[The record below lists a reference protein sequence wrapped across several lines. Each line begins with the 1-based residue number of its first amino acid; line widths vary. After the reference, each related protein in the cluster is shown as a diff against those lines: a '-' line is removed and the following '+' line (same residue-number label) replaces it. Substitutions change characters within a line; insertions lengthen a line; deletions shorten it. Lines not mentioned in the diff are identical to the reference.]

1 MRIPFMSVFMSSPF
15 EGLIEH
21 AEKVKEC
28 VWVFQQ
34 SLECYMNEEKSEK
47 FEEYKEEVDKL
58 ESEADAIKRRIRGHI
73 PVGAVLPVAKFQ
85 LFQYL
90 KEQDNVLDGVEDVLN
105 WLSYRTDS
113 GLRNEFRQDFLD
125 LVDAVIEPIEGL
137 SRMVTEA
144 KGYFKTYSDKHR
156 NAVKSIINSL
166 RRRENEADQLED
178 ALKHKIFAKE
188 TDPISL
194 YHMIRLAENIGAIAD
209 HAENAGDMMRAMIS
223 RKGGRF

>member
-1 MRIPFMSVFMSSPF
+1 MRIPFMSFLMSSPF

-34 SLECYMNEEKSEK
+34 ALECYMDEEKSSR
-47 FEEYKEEVDKL
+47 FGEYRKEVDEL

-73 PVGAVLPVAKFQ
+73 PVGTVLPVAKFQ

-90 KEQDNVLDGVEDVLN
+90 KEQDSVLDSVEDVLN
-105 WLSYRTDS
+105 WLSYRAET
-113 GLRNEFRQDFLD
+113 GLRNEFRQDFLN
-125 LVDAVIEPIEGL
+125 LVDAVIEPIEDL

-144 KGYFKTYSDKHR
+144 KGYFKTYSDKQR
-156 NAVKSIINSL
+156 DAVKGIISNL
-166 RRRENEADQLED
+166 RLRENEADKLED

-188 TDPISL
+188 TDSVAL
-194 YHMIRLAENIGAIAD
+194 FHMIRLAENIGSIAD
-209 HAENAGDMMRAMIS
+209 HAENAGDMMRAMIA
-223 RKGGRF
+223 K